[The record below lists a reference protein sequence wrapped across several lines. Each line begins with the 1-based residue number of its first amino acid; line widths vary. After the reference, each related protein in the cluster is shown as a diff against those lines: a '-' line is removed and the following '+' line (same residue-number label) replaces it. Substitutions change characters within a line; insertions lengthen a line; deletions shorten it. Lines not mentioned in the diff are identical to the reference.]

1 MDIKRCCKCLMLI
14 WSLSPFFF
22 FYCWSSFRLL
32 WGPHFHW
39 LLLLL
44 YRTCLRYTYC
54 NNMTA
59 QHDFFFFLQT
69 RCTMLLL
76 SGIYFGNLFKE
87 TDSPEIETVHC
98 FITQILC
105 RFVLRT
111 VLLLLLS
118 DHSIYRCMLFIF
130 CCFNVSKNESVLF
143 CHFLV
148 LKVYILVNS
157 WRFAHLGK
165 RHCSII
171 LTLIERRKYFWSL
184 KENVLMV
191 KVVVLMAVLFHLNNI
206 KCNL

>member
-1 MDIKRCCKCLMLI
+1 MPSVNITTHINLTAQRYFLVFLETFTKLLLRPIQTQCTLL
-14 WSLSPFFF
+14 SLS
-22 FYCWSSFRLL
+22 
-32 WGPHFHW
+32 G
-39 LLLLL
+39 L
-44 YRTCLRYTYC
+44 YFC
-54 NNMTA
+54 NP
-59 QHDFFFFLQT
+59 
-69 RCTMLLL
+69 
-76 SGIYFGNLFKE
+76 FKE
-87 TDSPEIETVHC
+87 TEPWNRNGTLLHHAE
-98 FITQILC
+98 
-105 RFVLRT
+105 FVLST

-118 DHSIYRCMLFIF
+118 DHSLYRYMLFIF
-130 CCFNVSKNESVLF
+130 SRFNVSKNKSVLF

-171 LTLIERRKYFWSL
+171 LTLIKRRKYFWSL